1 MAETIGQQLKKAREA
16 RYLTIAKVVE
26 ETRIRAHY
34 IEAME
39 ADNFD
44 FLPSPV
50 QARGFLRL
58 YVEFLG
64 LSMEELISRQRDGA
78 GAETVPA
85 PIAALA
91 PPPAPQA
98 SPDAGAEAKVQKPP
112 RARKQARAKGEPLP
126 VAEEQ
131 PAAPPSVEAE
141 PLATVAPPAPPA
153 AASSSQGIFASIGSQ
168 LQARRAS
175 LSLTLEEVEHHIRV
189 RRHYLQALEAGQLDL
204 LPSSVQARGMLNN
217 YAHFL
222 DLDVDAILL
231 KFAEGLQARHQ
242 ERRRA
247 PAAGSE
253 STQPETPSKTPLI
266 FTLKLPASF
275 RFPPRIRLPAGVR
288 RYLSADLIV
297 GGGLTLFLII
307 FAIWGTSRVV
317 SLRAAPTP
325 QSTAPSILEV
335 LVASQALTD
344 TPDPTSGPQ
353 VAPAVPTG
361 AVTLVASAPAGG
373 QGPVQIVAVASAST
387 WVRIS
392 VDGKAQFE
400 GVMNPGAAY
409 SYSGGTQIEVVTGD
423 GSAVSIT
430 YNQNELG
437 PMGNF
442 GEVVD
447 RIYTANAVLNPTPTS
462 TPTPTKSPIPSAT
475 LRPTVTSRYSPVP
488 SQTPTIP

>member
-1 MAETIGQQLKKAREA
+1 MAETIGQQLKKAREE

-58 YVEFLG
+58 YAEFLG

-78 GAETVPA
+78 GAESVPVPVAAPA
-85 PIAALA
+85 PPA
-91 PPPAPQA
+91 PPPA
-98 SPDAGAEAKVQKPP
+98 SPAAEADAKAQKPS
-112 RARKQARAKGEPLP
+112 RVRKQAQVKREPSP
-126 VAEEQ
+126 AAEEL
-131 PAAPPSVEAE
+131 PAASPPVEAE
-141 PLATVAPPAPPA
+141 PLAAV
-153 AASSSQGIFASIGSQ
+153 SNSQLIFAAIGSQ
-168 LQARRAS
+168 LQARRSS
-175 LSLTLEEVEHHIRV
+175 LSLTLEEVERHIRV
-189 RRHYLQALEAGQLDL
+189 RMHYLQAMEAGQLDQ

-231 KFAEGLQARHQ
+231 KFAEGLQARHK
-242 ERRRA
+242 ERLGA
-247 PAAGSE
+247 PAPEAE
-253 STQPETPSKTPLI
+253 SPQPEAPSKAPLV
-266 FTLKLPASF
+266 FTFKLPANF
-275 RFPPRIRLPAGVR
+275 HFPPRIRLPAGLR

-325 QSTAPSILEV
+325 QSTAPSILDV
-335 LVASQALTD
+335 LVASQAFTE
-344 TPDPTSGPQ
+344 TPTPTSGTQ
-353 VAPAVPTG
+353 VAPVVPTG
-361 AVTLVASAPAGG
+361 AVSQAASAPTGG

-387 WVRIS
+387 WARIS
-392 VDGKAQFE
+392 VDGKTQFE
-400 GVMNPGAAY
+400 GRMTPGAAY
-409 SYSGGTQIEVVTGD
+409 SYDGSTQIEVVTGD

-447 RIYTANAVLNPTPTS
+447 RIYTANAVLNPTPTY

-475 LRPTVTSRYSPVP
+475 LRPTATSRFSPLP

>member
-1 MAETIGQQLKKAREA
+1 MAETIGQQLKKAREE

-39 ADNFD
+39 VDNFD

-58 YVEFLG
+58 YAEFLG

-78 GAETVPA
+78 GAESVPA
-85 PIAALA
+85 P
-91 PPPAPQA
+91 
-98 SPDAGAEAKVQKPP
+98 V
-112 RARKQARAKGEPLP
+112 
-126 VAEEQ
+126 
-131 PAAPPSVEAE
+131 AAP
-141 PLATVAPPAPPA
+141 APPAPSPASPASKADAKAQRPPRRRKQAQVKREPSPA
-153 AASSSQGIFASIGSQ
+153 AGELPAASPPAEAKPLAAAAPPALPAAVSNSQLIFASIGSQ
-168 LQARRAS
+168 LQARRTS
-175 LSLTLEEVEHHIRV
+175 LSLTLEEVERHIRV
-189 RRHYLQALEAGQLDL
+189 RKHYLQAMEAGQLDQ

-217 YAHFL
+217 YTHFL

-231 KFAEGLQARHQ
+231 KFAEGLQARHK
-242 ERRRA
+242 ERLGA
-247 PAAGSE
+247 PAPEAE
-253 STQPETPSKTPLI
+253 SPQPEAPSKAPLV
-266 FTLKLPASF
+266 FTFKLPANF
-275 RFPPRIRLPAGVR
+275 HFPPRIHLPAGLR

-297 GGGLTLFLII
+297 GGGLTLFLVI

-325 QSTAPSILEV
+325 QSTAPSILDV
-335 LVASQALTD
+335 LVASQAFTE
-344 TPDPTSGPQ
+344 TPTPTSGTQAAP
-353 VAPAVPTG
+353 VAPTG
-361 AVTLVASAPAGG
+361 AVSQAASAPTGG

-400 GVMNPGAAY
+400 GRMTPGAAY
-409 SYSGGTQIEVVTGD
+409 SYDGSTQIEVVTGD

-447 RIYTANAVLNPTPTS
+447 RIYTANAVLNPTPTY

-475 LRPTVTSRYSPVP
+475 LRPTATSRFSPLP